1 MTTKEKKLLCGLGLD
16 GKDEHVRLTKGPNFV
31 LIGGS
36 EPTHQ
41 LMQEKTIK
49 LNEKIK
55 KHGKTLDTI
64 SEKEF
69 CEIGQEVGLNSLIP
83 ARPRRSDGKKKD
95 EE

>member
-1 MTTKEKKLLCGLGLD
+1 MKPKKKALLCGFGLD

-55 KHGKTLDTI
+55 KRGKTLETI

-69 CEIGQEVGLNSLIP
+69 CEIGQEVGLNPLIP
-83 ARPRRSDGKKKD
+83 ARRSGEKKKD

>member
-1 MTTKEKKLLCGLGLD
+1 MTVKRKKLLCGLGLD

-49 LNEKIK
+49 LNEKIQK
-55 KHGKTLDTI
+55 RGKTLDTI
-64 SEKEF
+64 SDKEF
-69 CEIGQEVGLNSLIP
+69 CEIGQEVGLNPLIP
-83 ARPRRSDGKKKD
+83 NRPRRLDGKKKD

>member
-1 MTTKEKKLLCGLGLD
+1 MAAKRKKLLYGLGLD
-16 GKDEHVRLTKGPNFV
+16 GKDEHVRLTKGPNFI
-31 LIGGS
+31 LMGGS

-55 KHGKTLDTI
+55 KRGKTLDTI

-69 CEIGQEVGLNSLIP
+69 CEIGQEVGLNPLMSN
-83 ARPRRSDGKKKD
+83 RPRRSDGKKKD